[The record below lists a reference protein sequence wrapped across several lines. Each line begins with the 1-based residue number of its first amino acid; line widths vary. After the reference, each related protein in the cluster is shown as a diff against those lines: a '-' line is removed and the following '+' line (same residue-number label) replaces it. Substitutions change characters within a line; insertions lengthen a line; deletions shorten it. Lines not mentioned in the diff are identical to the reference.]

1 MATVWFCLL
10 VFMFA
15 MYVVL
20 DGFDLGAGAVAF
32 LVARTPEERGQVIR
46 SIGPVWDGNEVWLVA
61 AGGTL
66 YFTFPAL
73 YAASFSGFYLPLMFV
88 LWLLIL
94 RGLAIEFRGEIANP
108 LWIDFWDVVFSVSS
122 LLLALLLGAAL
133 GNVLRGAPLNEQ
145 GWFFSPLWTNLR
157 IGPQAGILDWYTVI
171 VGVAAMLS
179 LALHGALWLA
189 LKTEGPVE
197 ARAKDAARHV
207 WGGVLAATIV
217 VAVLTP
223 WVQPHVGERFTSQ
236 AWGWPFP
243 LLALGALVWARLRL
257 GQGRALEAFLGS
269 CTYLIGMLASASYGL
284 YPYVLPATTGESRA
298 LTVMN
303 AAAAAHG
310 LRIALAWWI
319 PGMLLATGYFVY
331 LYRSFAGKVRSEG
344 DEYGAPPP

>member
-10 VFMFA
+10 GFMFA

-46 SIGPVWDGNEVWLVA
+46 SIGSVWDGNEVWLVA
-61 AGGTL
+61 GSGTL
-66 YFTFPAL
+66 YFVFPAL

-94 RGLAIEFRGEIANP
+94 RGIAIEFRGEIANP
-108 LWIDFWDVVFSVSS
+108 LWIDFWDVVFSFSS
-122 LLLALLLGAAL
+122 LPVAFLLGATL

-157 IGPQAGILDWYTVI
+157 VGPQAGIFDWYTVI
-171 VGVAAMLS
+171 VGVAALLS

-189 LKTEGPVE
+189 LKTDGPVE
-197 ARAKDAARHV
+197 ARAKDVARHL

-236 AWGWPFP
+236 AWGWAFP
-243 LLALGALVWARLRL
+243 LLALGGLVWARLRL

-269 CTYLIGMLASASYGL
+269 CTYLIGMLASAAYGL
-284 YPYVLPATTGESRA
+284 YPYVLPATAGESRA

-331 LYRSFAGKVRSEG
+331 LYRNFAGKVRSEG
-344 DEYGAPPP
+344 DEYGAPTP